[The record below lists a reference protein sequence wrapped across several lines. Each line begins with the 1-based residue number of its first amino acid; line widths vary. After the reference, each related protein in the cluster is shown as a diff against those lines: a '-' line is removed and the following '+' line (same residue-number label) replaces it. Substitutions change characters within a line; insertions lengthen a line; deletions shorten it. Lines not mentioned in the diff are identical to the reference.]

1 MKVKYYEDADLLS
14 LRISKKK
21 YYTANQS
28 GDVIVHLSKDNEP
41 VLIEILNAAQFLK
54 KADKSLP
61 KSAQKQPSANSSYTS
76 SVPHRIK

>member
-14 LRISKKK
+14 LRISKKH
-21 YYTANQS
+21 YYTASQS
-28 GDVIVHLSKDNEP
+28 GDVIVHYTKDGEP

-54 KADKSLP
+54 KAAKSVP
-61 KSAQKQPSANSSYTS
+61 KNIQKQRPAKLTYIS